1 MWTGEVLFT
10 ALLVIISSSYGADWD
25 YSDTNWTS
33 KYPSCGGSSQSPINI
48 DTDTAMYADYSDFM
62 FSIGYR
68 IAQMGTLENNGYSL
82 KFTVDESYGASISGG
97 PLDGSYTLNQFHLHW
112 GSQRDQGSEHT
123 IDGHSYDGELHLVHY
138 KSTYDN
144 ISAAIADNQTDS
156 LAVVGIF
163 LREAD
168 VWDQWRSGRDAES
181 ILNLKTAA
189 LGLSRNWRGPTAP
202 KKGYG
207 DCT

>member
-1 MWTGEVLFT
+1 M
-10 ALLVIISSSYGADWD
+10 
-25 YSDTNWTS
+25 
-33 KYPSCGGSSQSPINI
+33 
-48 DTDTAMYADYSDFM
+48 
-62 FSIGYR
+62 
-68 IAQMGTLENNGYSL
+68 
-82 KFTVDESYGASISGG
+82 
-97 PLDGSYTLNQFHLHW
+97 
-112 GSQRDQGSEHT
+112 HT
-123 IDGHSYDGELHLVHY
+123 FSYDGELHLVHY

-168 VWDQWRSGRDAES
+168 VWDQWKSGRDAES

-202 KKGYG
+202 KK
-207 DCT
+207 DMEIVLDQLVSSIT